1 MNETFHYMSIR
12 ELSQRLRARETSPV
26 AVITA
31 CLTRIDQLSERLNT
45 FATVLAD
52 QARENAE
59 EAAAEIKAG
68 NWRGPLHGVPV
79 GVKDFYDLANVR
91 TTAAFEGF
99 KNRVPKKDAA
109 GVAKLKEAGAIVVGK
124 MNMHRLGMG
133 TTGLESY
140 FGAVRNPWNDG
151 YIPGGSSSGSAAAVA
166 AGLCHATL
174 DTDAIGSC
182 RLPAACCGVV
192 GFKGTYGL
200 ISPNGILEGEKAD
213 EAILWLSHPGITT
226 RTVEDAAII
235 LNVLAEPN
243 AMAHVRDYRG
253 ELSKERRLRIG
264 IADNFKADKEIT
276 RAFTTAVEQLQS
288 IGHDVVAARAPFDIP
303 PFGDLHAI
311 EADRKTVSERAF
323 RDIDILLLP
332 TTATTVP
339 TVKDAG
345 SSPQALSAQNTVF
358 ANYFGLPAVSVPCGF
373 DKHGLPI
380 GLQIVGKPWDEGTA
394 LHLARQYEMT
404 VEPLRQHPVP

>member
-380 GLQIVGKPWDEGTA
+380 GLQIVGKPWDEGTV

>member
-1 MNETFHYMSIR
+1 M
-12 ELSQRLRARETSPV
+12 
-26 AVITA
+26 
-31 CLTRIDQLSERLNT
+31 
-45 FATVLAD
+45 
-52 QARENAE
+52 
-59 EAAAEIKAG
+59 
-68 NWRGPLHGVPV
+68 
-79 GVKDFYDLANVR
+79 
-91 TTAAFEGF
+91 
-99 KNRVPKKDAA
+99 
-109 GVAKLKEAGAIVVGK
+109 
-124 MNMHRLGMG
+124 
-133 TTGLESY
+133 
-140 FGAVRNPWNDG
+140 
-151 YIPGGSSSGSAAAVA
+151 
-166 AGLCHATL
+166 
-174 DTDAIGSC
+174 
-182 RLPAACCGVV
+182 
-192 GFKGTYGL
+192 
-200 ISPNGILEGEKAD
+200 
-213 EAILWLSHPGITT
+213 
-226 RTVEDAAII
+226 EDAAII

-345 SSPQALSAQNTVF
+345 SNPQALSAQNTVF

-380 GLQIVGKPWDEGTA
+380 GLQIVGKPWDEGTV

>member
-226 RTVEDAAII
+226 RTMEDAAIV

-380 GLQIVGKPWDEGTA
+380 GLQIVGKPWDEGTV

>member
-31 CLTRIDQLSERLNT
+31 CLARIDQLSERLNT

-226 RTVEDAAII
+226 RTVEDAAIV

-380 GLQIVGKPWDEGTA
+380 GLQIVGKPWDEGTV

>member
-12 ELSQRLRARETSPV
+12 ELSQRLRARETTPV

-31 CLTRIDQLSERLNT
+31 CLARIDQLSERLNT

-109 GVAKLKEAGAIVVGK
+109 GVAKLKEAGAIVLGK

>member
-226 RTVEDAAII
+226 RTVEDAAIV

-345 SSPQALSAQNTVF
+345 SNPQALSAQNTVF

-380 GLQIVGKPWDEGTA
+380 GLQIVGKPWDEGTV

>member
-26 AVITA
+26 DVITA
-31 CLTRIDQLSERLNT
+31 CIARIDQLSERLNT

-226 RTVEDAAII
+226 RTVEDAAIV

-345 SSPQALSAQNTVF
+345 SNPQALSAQNTVV

-380 GLQIVGKPWDEGTA
+380 GLQIVGKPWDEGTV